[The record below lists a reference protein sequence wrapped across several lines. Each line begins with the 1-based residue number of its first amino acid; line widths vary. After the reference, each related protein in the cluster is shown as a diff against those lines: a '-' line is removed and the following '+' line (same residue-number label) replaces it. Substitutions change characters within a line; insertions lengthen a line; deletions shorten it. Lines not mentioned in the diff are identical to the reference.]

1 MRILSIE
8 TSCDE
13 TAVSII
19 EATGDQS
26 SPAFTVLGNALYSQI
41 ELHKEFGGVFPAM
54 ARREHSRTLVPL
66 FITALKE
73 AGLYKERETTYA
85 VPSNIE
91 SSIRLN
97 MEKEPAMAE
106 AFLSLISKLEKPAI
120 DAIAVT
126 QGPGLEPALWVGIT
140 FAKTLNAL
148 WNIPV
153 IPTNHMEGHIVSVLT
168 ESKNGPK
175 PVKFP
180 AIALL
185 ISGGHTELVYTKG
198 WGEYE
203 VIGSTRDD
211 AVGEAFDKVAR
222 MLGLPYPGG
231 PEISKLAQEERT
243 SFPISRLP
251 ELVPHTTIESP
262 YGVMISK
269 LPRPMLHSTDLDFSF
284 SGIKTSVLYMIKKL
298 PELTPDLKKAIARE
312 FEDAVTEVLTVKT
325 RRAIEQ
331 YGAETIIVGGGVS
344 ANTMIC
350 ESIKNLQKEFKGL
363 DVRVPTRHL
372 STDNAVMIAIAGFL
386 RILRGNEHSVDFRA
400 KGTMNIH
407 E

>member
-1 MRILSIE
+1 MSIE

-19 EATGDQS
+19 EATGDQNA
-26 SPAFTVLGNALYSQI
+26 PAFTVLGNALYSQI

-54 ARREHSRTLVPL
+54 ARREHARTLVPL
-66 FITALKE
+66 FVAALKE
-73 AGLYKERETTYA
+73 AGLYKERESTYTI
-85 VPSNIE
+85 PPNIE
-91 SSIRLN
+91 SSIRMT
-97 MEKEPAMAE
+97 MEKEPVMAE
-106 AFLSLISKLEKPAI
+106 AFLALISKLEKPAI

-140 FAKTLNAL
+140 FAKALNTL
-148 WNIPV
+148 WGISV

-168 ESKNGPK
+168 EGKNGLK
-175 PVKFP
+175 SIQFP

-185 ISGGHTELVYTKG
+185 ISGGHTELVCVKG

-203 VIGSTRDD
+203 VVGSTRDD

-231 PEISKLAQEERT
+231 PEISKLAHEERT
-243 SFPISRLP
+243 AFPISRLP
-251 ELVPHTTIESP
+251 ELIPQTIEESP
-262 YGVMISK
+262 YGAMITK
-269 LPRPMLHSTDLDFSF
+269 LPRPMIHSADLDFSF

-312 FEDAVTEVLTVKT
+312 FEDAVSEVLTGKT
-325 RRAIEQ
+325 RRAVEQ

-344 ANTMIC
+344 ANTLIC
-350 ESIKNLQKEFKGL
+350 DSIKNLQKEFEGL
-363 DVRVPTRHL
+363 EVRVPTRNL
-372 STDNAVMIAIAGFL
+372 STDNAVMIAIAGFM

-400 KGTMNIH
+400 KGTMGIK